1 MVDNSNKC
9 DILWVVRNPYEKIF
23 KRKKKKGDK
32 TMKKVLLSSVAALAV
47 FAAVAP
53 VFAND
58 ATAEGVFG
66 ANRKTEES
74 GIYADTSK
82 DATVAEI
89 KDANDK
95 DLGTKSEKWTRDAN
109 KLKKGENLKVD
120 KGEAGK
126 KADAKAPAAGQKALP
141 KTSAVK

>member
-1 MVDNSNKC
+1 
-9 DILWVVRNPYEKIF
+9 
-23 KRKKKKGDK
+23 
-32 TMKKVLLSSVAALAV
+32 MKKVLLSSVAALAV

-66 ANRKTEES
+66 ANRTTNES

>member
-1 MVDNSNKC
+1 
-9 DILWVVRNPYEKIF
+9 
-23 KRKKKKGDK
+23 
-32 TMKKVLLSSVAALAV
+32 MKKVLLSSVAALAV
-47 FAAVAP
+47 FAAAAP
-53 VFAND
+53 VFAD
-58 ATAEGVFG
+58 GELG
-66 ANRKTEES
+66 ANRVTNES

-95 DLGTKSEKWTRDAN
+95 DLGTKSEQWTRGAN
-109 KLKKGENLKVD
+109 QLKKGENLKVD
-120 KGEAGK
+120 KGEADK

>member
-1 MVDNSNKC
+1 
-9 DILWVVRNPYEKIF
+9 
-23 KRKKKKGDK
+23 
-32 TMKKVLLSSVAALAV
+32 MKKVLLSSVVALAV

-66 ANRKTEES
+66 ANRTTNES

-82 DATVAEI
+82 DATVGEI
-89 KDANDK
+89 KEANDK
-95 DLGTKSEKWTRDAN
+95 DLGTKSEQWTRGAN
-109 KLKKGENLKVD
+109 QLKKGENLKVD
-120 KGEAGK
+120 KGEADK

>member
-1 MVDNSNKC
+1 
-9 DILWVVRNPYEKIF
+9 
-23 KRKKKKGDK
+23 
-32 TMKKVLLSSVAALAV
+32 MKKVLLSSVAALAV

-74 GIYADTSK
+74 GYYADTTK
-82 DATVAEI
+82 EATAPEI

-95 DLGTKSEKWTRDAN
+95 DLGTKSEQWTRDAN
-109 KLKKGENLKVD
+109 KLKKGEKLNVD
-120 KGEAGK
+120 KGEAAKAADK

>member
-1 MVDNSNKC
+1 
-9 DILWVVRNPYEKIF
+9 
-23 KRKKKKGDK
+23 
-32 TMKKVLLSSVAALAV
+32 MKKVLLSSVAALAV

-66 ANRKTEES
+66 ANRTTNES

-95 DLGTKSEKWTRDAN
+95 DLGTS
-109 KLKKGENLKVD
+109 LKNGLVTLTNLKLEKSLTLIKV
-120 KGEAGK
+120 KQARKLTLKHQLQVK
-126 KADAKAPAAGQKALP
+126 KLFQKQAQLNNLFI
-141 KTSAVK
+141 

>member
-1 MVDNSNKC
+1 
-9 DILWVVRNPYEKIF
+9 
-23 KRKKKKGDK
+23 
-32 TMKKVLLSSVAALAV
+32 MKKVLLSSVAALAV

-53 VFAND
+53 VFA
-58 ATAEGVFG
+58 
-66 ANRKTEES
+66 
-74 GIYADTSK
+74 K

-109 KLKKGENLKVD
+109 KLKAGEKLNVD

>member
-1 MVDNSNKC
+1 M
-9 DILWVVRNPYEKIF
+9 
-23 KRKKKKGDK
+23 KR
-32 TMKKVLLSSVAALAV
+32 VLLSSVAALAV
-47 FAAVAP
+47 FAAAAP
-53 VFAND
+53 VFADD

-66 ANRKTEES
+66 ANRTTNES

-95 DLGTKSEKWTRDAN
+95 DLGTKSEQWTRDAN
-109 KLKKGENLKVD
+109 KLKKGEKLNVD
-120 KGEAGK
+120 KGADK